1 MTKISHQS
9 LAYRP
14 DIDGLRALAI
24 LPVLWFH
31 SGLPGLS
38 GGFTGVD
45 TFFVIS
51 GFLITG
57 IIHREIGQGRFTFSG
72 FYERRARRIGPALLT
87 VIGATLAMGAVL
99 LLPSELEKLG
109 ESSLAALFM
118 VPNIYFWMEAGY
130 FRLGEGITPLLH
142 TWSLGVEEQFYL
154 FFPFALILAHRFN
167 ILRAT
172 LWAVLI
178 GSFALS
184 VAATLY
190 APAASFYLLPTRAWE
205 MALGGIL
212 AVGLV
217 RVPASW
223 QSAGGIAGMILLV
236 LSAVFITKQMPFPGW
251 VALLPCLGA
260 GLIIASGPDHP
271 SGRILSHPILVWIG
285 KISYSLYLWHW
296 PVFVYLRHY
305 NASVELSVA
314 ESVFGVGV
322 STLLAWLTYQF
333 VEQPA
338 RQKTMGLRKV
348 MLGLSAG
355 IIVISAVAI
364 ALITSK
370 GFPQRLS
377 DNVLAWHQQENDH
390 GPFSKTC
397 VWVSVE
403 DASDQCQIGQGQA
416 RVAIWGDSHAAAVLE
431 GTAEGLAMPT
441 ISLSRNTCPP
451 ALDWHNPAASMRGD
465 SACSARNRAV
475 IDYIRD
481 HPDIETIIL
490 AAYWPTYDRM
500 ADAQASDAVWLAVQ
514 ESVDTLVAMD
524 RRVIIL
530 AGTPE
535 PGAHVPWRA
544 AIEERYGRPRSS
556 WPCPPAKVPVKRAT
570 IADLS
575 QNYCDHPDPRLLF
588 TDNNHPSLTA
598 NREVIGP
605 ALQKLKAT
613 P

>member
-1 MTKISHQS
+1 MTRNAHQT

-57 IIHREIGQGRFTFSG
+57 IIHREIARNSFTFAG
-72 FYERRARRIGPALLT
+72 FYERRARRIGPALVT
-87 VIGATLAMGAVL
+87 VIAATLAVGAVL
-99 LLPSELEKLG
+99 LLPLELEKLG

-118 VPNIYFWMEAGY
+118 VPNIYFWTEAGY

-142 TWSLGVEEQFYL
+142 TWSLGVEEQFYV
-154 FFPFALILAHRFN
+154 FFPVLLIIAHRLN
-167 ILRAT
+167 LLRLA
-172 LWAVLI
+172 LWSVLI
-178 GSFALS
+178 ASFVLS
-184 VAATLY
+184 VVATLY

-217 RVPASW
+217 RLPARL
-223 QSAGGIAGMILLV
+223 QPAGGIVGLILLAV
-236 LSAVFITKQMPFPGW
+236 SVVFITKQMPFPGW
-251 VALLPCLGA
+251 VALVPCLGA
-260 GLIIASGPDHP
+260 ALVLASGTEQP
-271 SGRILSHPILVWIG
+271 SGRILSHPLLVWIG

-305 NASVELSVA
+305 SADIELSVA
-314 ESVFGVGV
+314 DSIIGIGV
-322 STLLAWLTYQF
+322 STLLAWLTYRF

-338 RQKTMGLRKV
+338 RQRTTAFRKV
-348 MLGLSAG
+348 MLWLGAG
-355 IIVISAVAI
+355 VIAISAVAI
-364 ALITSK
+364 ALIANK

-377 DNVLAWHQQENDH
+377 DTVLAWHQQENDH

-397 VWVSVE
+397 VWVSLE
-403 DASDQCQIGQGQA
+403 DASDQCQIGRGQA
-416 RVAIWGDSHAAAVLE
+416 RAAIWGDSHAAAVLE
-431 GTAEGLAMPT
+431 GTADGLAMPT
-441 ISLSRNTCPP
+441 LALSMNSCAP
-451 ALDWHNPAASMRGD
+451 ALDWHSPIASVREAA
-465 SACSARNRAV
+465 ACSARNRAV
-475 IDYIRD
+475 IDYIRE
-481 HPDIETIIL
+481 HPEIETIVL
-490 AAYWPTYDRM
+490 AAYWPSYDRM
-500 ADAQASDAVWLAVQ
+500 AGEQGADPVWPAVQ
-514 ESVDTLVAMD
+514 ESVDALVAMG

-544 AIEERYGRPRSS
+544 AIEERYGRPQSR
-556 WPCPPAKVPVKRAT
+556 WLCPAANVPVKRAM

-575 QNYCDHPDPRLLF
+575 QNYCDHPDPRMLF

-605 ALQKLKAT
+605 ALRELVSN